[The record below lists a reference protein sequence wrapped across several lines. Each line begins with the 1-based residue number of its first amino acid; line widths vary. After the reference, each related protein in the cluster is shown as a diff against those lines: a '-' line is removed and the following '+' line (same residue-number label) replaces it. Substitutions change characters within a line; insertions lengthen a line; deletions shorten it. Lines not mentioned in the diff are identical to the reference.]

1 MRPLFSK
8 IVETA
13 SHKLRPSGATFLLLP
28 VVLAISQTHAD
39 VVGGN
44 LLNSALF
51 QRRVY
56 YSLTP

>member
-1 MRPLFSK
+1 M
-8 IVETA
+8 
-13 SHKLRPSGATFLLLP
+13 ATFLLLP
-28 VVLAISQTHAD
+28 AVLAISQTHAD

>member
-13 SHKLRPSGATFLLLP
+13 SHKLSPSGATFLLLSA
-28 VVLAISQTHAD
+28 VWAISQTHAD